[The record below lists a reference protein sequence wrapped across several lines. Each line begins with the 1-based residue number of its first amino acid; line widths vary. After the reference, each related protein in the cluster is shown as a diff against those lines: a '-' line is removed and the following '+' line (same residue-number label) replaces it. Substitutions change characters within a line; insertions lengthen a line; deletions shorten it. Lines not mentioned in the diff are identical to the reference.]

1 MIFGV
6 AVQLLW
12 LDLFTNT
19 CVTWISQI
27 PELLAVQRSSG
38 GLEVGAATT
47 IAAFIDLL
55 EESGPMSKDEPVAQA
70 LADHLKKLA
79 AGHVRNWGSIGGN
92 LVMAQQLAFESD
104 LATILLG
111 AGASVKVVTVG
122 GHEGSGTHSVSN
134 LTLEEFLSKGALD
147 EFSLLQSVFVPLG
160 QSVRGSNSGRTIF
173 KTFRG
178 APRPFG
184 NAVSYANAAFL
195 AQLVSGAHSKQQE
208 NCVIGS
214 VRLAFGAFGTKHAIR
229 AVRVEKHLTGKLLT
243 PQLVLE
249 CVELLKKEI
258 VPRAGTTKAEFRVSL
273 AVAFLFEFL
282 NPLVSREPDVVP
294 ASVVSNFTVMCSNG
308 CLVYG

>member
-1 MIFGV
+1 
-6 AVQLLW
+6 
-12 LDLFTNT
+12 
-19 CVTWISQI
+19 
-27 PELLAVQRSSG
+27 
-38 GLEVGAATT
+38 
-47 IAAFIDLL
+47 
-55 EESGPMSKDEPVAQA
+55 MSKDEPVAQA

-92 LVMAQQLAFESD
+92 LVMSQQHGFESD

-122 GHEGSGTHSVSN
+122 SHHEGSGTPHSVSN
-134 LTLEEFLSKGALD
+134 LTLEEFLSKGALG

-160 QSVRGSNSGRTIF
+160 GQSSIPGSDNSGTTIF

-184 NAVSYANAAFL
+184 NAVSYTNAAFL
-195 AQLVSGAHSKQQE
+195 AHLVSSRAPSKQQG
-208 NCVIGS
+208 NCVIGR
-214 VRLAFGAFGTKHAIR
+214 VRLAFGAFGSQHAIR
-229 AVRVEKHLTGKLLT
+229 AVRVEKHLTGKLVT

-258 VPRAGTTKAEFRVSL
+258 VPREGTTKPEFRVSL

-282 NPLVSREPDVVP
+282 NPLLSTEPDVAP
-294 ASVVSNFTVMCSNG
+294 ASLVSSSTAMCSIIMG
-308 CLVYG
+308 VFFIVLFKKVGWCSLVCVHTTAFRSFLKCYIE

>member
-1 MIFGV
+1 
-6 AVQLLW
+6 
-12 LDLFTNT
+12 
-19 CVTWISQI
+19 
-27 PELLAVQRSSG
+27 
-38 GLEVGAATT
+38 
-47 IAAFIDLL
+47 
-55 EESGPMSKDEPVAQA
+55 MSKDEPVAQA

-92 LVMAQQLAFESD
+92 LVMSQQHGFESD

-122 GHEGSGTHSVSN
+122 SHHEGSGTPHSVSN
-134 LTLEEFLSKGALD
+134 LTLEEFLSKGALG

-160 QSVRGSNSGRTIF
+160 GQSSIPGSDNSGTTIF

-184 NAVSYANAAFL
+184 NAVSYTNAAFL
-195 AQLVSGAHSKQQE
+195 AHLVSSRAPSKQQG
-208 NCVIGS
+208 NCVIGR
-214 VRLAFGAFGTKHAIR
+214 VRLAFGAFGSQHAIR
-229 AVRVEKHLTGKLLT
+229 AVRVEKHLTGKLVT

-258 VPRAGTTKAEFRVSL
+258 VPREGTTKPEFRVSL

-282 NPLVSREPDVVP
+282 NPLLSTEPDVAP
-294 ASVVSNFTVMCSNG
+294 ASLVSSSTAIMCSIIMG
-308 CLVYG
+308 VFFIVLFKKVGWCSLVCVHTTAFRSFLKCYIE